1 MKYLRI
7 LSLLLAVV
15 FVTLQLTGII
25 DWNWLM
31 VLSPVWIYA
40 SIHLIGWIIA
50 AYLAATYPE
59 RLKRSMR
66 RSLEA
71 ASKKIKEREAERAE
85 TE

>member
-1 MKYLRI
+1 MKYLKT
-7 LSLLLAVV
+7 LSLILAVV
-15 FVTLQLTGII
+15 FVILQLTNTI

-40 SIHLIGWIIA
+40 SIHLLGWVVA
-50 AYLAATYPE
+50 AYLKATYPE

-66 RSLEA
+66 RSLEK

-85 TE
+85 NG